1 MVKTELFEQ
10 QRQVVLEQLQLVPI
24 DSLQQEMSVLIIFM
38 QLMNLAIHR
47 ELLVA
52 QDQLE
57 YSITLKLTKVIPV
70 PLETFSQLPREY
82 LSLEI
87 SWQWSYLFKL
97 SNHYLEVS
105 FQHYSNSYGDG
116 GVYEIQ
122 LLISMTLIIDYSAGR
137 PLLEPLIPLPSHR
150 LLFQP

>member
-57 YSITLKLTKVIPV
+57 YSITLKLTKVIQV

-87 SWQWSYLFKL
+87 SW
-97 SNHYLEVS
+97 
-105 FQHYSNSYGDG
+105 
-116 GVYEIQ
+116 
-122 LLISMTLIIDYSAGR
+122 
-137 PLLEPLIPLPSHR
+137 
-150 LLFQP
+150 

>member
-1 MVKTELFEQ
+1 M
-10 QRQVVLEQLQLVPI
+10 LE
-24 DSLQQEMSVLIIFM
+24 
-38 QLMNLAIHR
+38 
-47 ELLVA
+47 A

-57 YSITLKLTKVIPV
+57 NSITLKLTKVIPV
-70 PLETFSQLPREY
+70 PLETFSQLLREY

-97 SNHYLEVS
+97 SNHYLGVS

-122 LLISMTLIIDYSAGR
+122 LLISMKLIIDYSAG
-137 PLLEPLIPLPSHR
+137 
-150 LLFQP
+150 